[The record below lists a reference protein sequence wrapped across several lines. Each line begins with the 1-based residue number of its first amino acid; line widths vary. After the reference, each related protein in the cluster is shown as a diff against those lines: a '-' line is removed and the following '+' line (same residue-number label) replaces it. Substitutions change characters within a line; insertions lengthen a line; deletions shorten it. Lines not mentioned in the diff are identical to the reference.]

1 MKVVEKINSILVR
14 DLQASECFNFDDLNR
29 KLSDVTE
36 VIGFEHFL
44 FAVSVPVTVMRA
56 ENVVLTNQPL
66 DWRQF
71 YEENEV
77 MYFDQVV
84 LHCRNSMLPI
94 HWKDIIKNSVPDD
107 KNVIK
112 LASDFGLGE
121 GVTVPLRANHG
132 CLGLI
137 SFSNLK
143 GATKLSHESTI
154 LATYVSS
161 LVADYIND
169 IRNHVC
175 EQQFGQVKSNLTLR
189 EQVCLAWVAEG
200 KSSWEV
206 AQIIGCSE
214 RTVNFHIQ
222 NASEKLNAFSRTQ
235 AVSKALLTGSIEP
248 MLVYRSVGKPISQS

>member
-1 MKVVEKINSILVR
+1 MQLVDKINATLIR
-14 DLQASECFNFDDLNR
+14 DIGSSDEFNFEDLSG
-29 KLSDVTE
+29 KLAEVTE
-36 VIGFEHFL
+36 VIGFEHYL

-66 DWRQF
+66 AWRQF
-71 YEENEV
+71 YEDNEV

-84 LHCRNSMLPI
+84 LHCRNSMLPLQ
-94 HWKDIIKNSVPDD
+94 WRSLLANDIPDD

-112 LASDFGLGE
+112 LASDFGLGD
-121 GVTVPLRANHG
+121 GITIPLRANHG

-137 SFSNLK
+137 SFSNRK
-143 GATKLSHESTI
+143 GTRKIGHESTI
-154 LATYVSS
+154 LSTYVGS

-175 EQQFGQVKSNLTLR
+175 EKQFGQVKSSLTLR
-189 EQVCLAWVAEG
+189 EQICLAWVAEG

-248 MLVYRSVGKPISQS
+248 MLVYGSVGKPIS